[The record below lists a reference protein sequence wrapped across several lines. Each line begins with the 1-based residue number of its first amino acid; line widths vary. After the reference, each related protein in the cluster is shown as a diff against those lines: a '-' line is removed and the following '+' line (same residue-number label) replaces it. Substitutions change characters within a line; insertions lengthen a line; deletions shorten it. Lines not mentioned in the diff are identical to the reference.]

1 MSSAPEKRHTV
12 RVLAAAGIST
22 RRACSL
28 VGTSRSWLVY
38 EAKPKDDGEL
48 LAAIGEIR
56 MRKPRWGVRRTH
68 RQLGRRGLLVNRKRI
83 ERIWRE
89 HGLAVPKRRR
99 RRKVRTGAGVPLSS
113 AYPGHVWTYDIVYDA
128 VASGRRMKVLTVVD
142 EFTRVALAVHGA
154 RSITARAVKG
164 VLIDLFERHGAPAV
178 MRSDNGGEFVAL
190 EVVDWLEEGGTG
202 TFHIAPGKP
211 WQNGFGE
218 SFNGRLRDECL
229 NEHEFWSL
237 EHARVLLER
246 FRVEYNTE
254 HLHSSL
260 DYMTPEE
267 YAAAVLSRRER
278 SAALSKTV
286 LGGPG
291 SGSTVLMIAPLMDR
305 LSADD
310 RSRTAYL
317 RSQLKTPPRCLRP
330 VPCAAAAPP
339 SNRRSEPSH
348 AAPRRGCA

>member
-1 MSSAPEKRHTV
+1 M

-142 EFTRVALAVHGA
+142 EFTRVALAVHGSHSLSA
-154 RSITARAVKG
+154 RTVKD
-164 VLIDLFERHGAPAV
+164 VLAGLFARHGAPAV
-178 MRSDNGGEFVAL
+178 MRSDNGGEFIAA
-190 EVVDWLEEGGTG
+190 EVVDWLEEHGTG

-218 SFNGRLRDECL
+218 SFNARLRDECL

-237 EHARVLLER
+237 AHARVLLDR
-246 FRVEYNTE
+246 FRTEYNTE

-260 DYMTPEE
+260 GYMTPEE
-267 YAAAVLSRRER
+267 YAAAH
-278 SAALSKTV
+278 
-286 LGGPG
+286 
-291 SGSTVLMIAPLMDR
+291 
-305 LSADD
+305 
-310 RSRTAYL
+310 
-317 RSQLKTPPRCLRP
+317 P
-330 VPCAAAAPP
+330 VGVA
-339 SNRRSEPSH
+339 
-348 AAPRRGCA
+348 

>member
-56 MRKPRWGVRRTH
+56 RRKPRWGVRRTH

-142 EFTRVALAVHGA
+142 EFTRVALAVHGSHSLSA
-154 RSITARAVKG
+154 RTVKD
-164 VLIDLFERHGAPAV
+164 VLAGLFARHGAPAV
-178 MRSDNGGEFVAL
+178 MRSDNGGEFIAA
-190 EVVDWLEEGGTG
+190 EVVDWLEEHGTG

-218 SFNGRLRDECL
+218 SFNARLRDECL

-237 EHARVLLER
+237 AHARVLLDR
-246 FRVEYNTE
+246 FRTEYNTE

-260 DYMTPEE
+260 GYMTPEE
-267 YAAAVLSRRER
+267 YAAAH
-278 SAALSKTV
+278 
-286 LGGPG
+286 
-291 SGSTVLMIAPLMDR
+291 
-305 LSADD
+305 
-310 RSRTAYL
+310 
-317 RSQLKTPPRCLRP
+317 P
-330 VPCAAAAPP
+330 VGVA
-339 SNRRSEPSH
+339 
-348 AAPRRGCA
+348 

>member
-1 MSSAPEKRHTV
+1 MSGAPEKRHTV

-56 MRKPRWGVRRTH
+56 RRKPRWGVRRTH

-142 EFTRVALAVHGA
+142 EFTRVALAVHGSHSLSA
-154 RSITARAVKG
+154 RTVKD
-164 VLIDLFERHGAPAV
+164 VLAGLFARHGAPAV
-178 MRSDNGGEFVAL
+178 MRSDNGGEFIAA
-190 EVVDWLEEGGTG
+190 EVVDWLEEHGTG

-218 SFNGRLRDECL
+218 SFNARLRDECL

-237 EHARVLLER
+237 AHARVLLDR
-246 FRVEYNTE
+246 FRTEYNTE

-260 DYMTPEE
+260 GYMTPEE
-267 YAAAVLSRRER
+267 YAAAH
-278 SAALSKTV
+278 
-286 LGGPG
+286 
-291 SGSTVLMIAPLMDR
+291 
-305 LSADD
+305 
-310 RSRTAYL
+310 
-317 RSQLKTPPRCLRP
+317 P
-330 VPCAAAAPP
+330 VGVA
-339 SNRRSEPSH
+339 
-348 AAPRRGCA
+348 